1 MGDRM
6 RLTTLNVK
14 NYRNLQDVTLTF
26 EPDVTV
32 LVGANNSG
40 KSNLLEALYASLRI
54 NRTVRQGAFDL
65 EDYHLANATAMAG
78 DAGPIEL
85 TARFEELHLDEWEPD
100 LLAAL
105 GDAVQFDV
113 NSNRSSLTI
122 SVQSRAAMPGREEQ
136 YEWTFLNNAGL
147 PLARKNFGALTKLQT
162 VRPLYALSSLRD
174 ASREFNRR
182 SSFFS
187 PFVTDPQ
194 FDDALRA
201 ELVTALGG
209 INGKVVAAHE
219 AFRTL
224 ETSLESGNEVVAGEA
239 STVTIE
245 AVPSRLSE
253 LLANTQVSFGDR
265 TGASLPLERHGSGSQ
280 SLAVLS
286 LFRAFVDSKL
296 KARLDPLSRPILT
309 IEEPESHLHPTA
321 TRSLWRLIS
330 SIQAQIVLTSHSGD
344 LAGEV
349 PLRCIRRIKQTAAG
363 ARLFRADESQFD
375 ARTLRNLN
383 YAIRL
388 TRGELL
394 LANVWLIVEGRSD
407 AAFLMEIAG
416 ASGVDLLAAGIRVVE
431 HAQVGGPG
439 PLIMLAD
446 QLGIEWHCLC
456 DGDGKGQQHF
466 ATAEANLG
474 GRPPPTH
481 LTSLG
486 SPNLEAYL
494 SANGF
499 LAIYEKHASCQKFQ
513 QITEPA
519 GTLAYAEAVGL
530 AIIKRR
536 KEEAAL
542 EVSAA
547 VKAGAAPLP
556 ALLGAVFKGC
566 ALLAAR

>member
-1 MGDRM
+1 M
-6 RLTTLNVK
+6 RLTTLRVC
-14 NYRNLQDVTLTF
+14 NYRNIKDVILTF
-26 EPDVTV
+26 ERDVTV
-32 LVGANNSG
+32 LVGSNNSG
-40 KSNLLEALYASLRI
+40 KSSLMDALYAALRI

-85 TARFEELHLDEWEPD
+85 TLRFEEISEDEWETD
-100 LLAAL
+100 LVAAL
-105 GDAVQFDV
+105 GDAVQLDV
-113 NSNRSSLTI
+113 GTNLNSVTLR
-122 SVQSRAAMPGREEQ
+122 VQSRAATAGVDEQ
-136 YEWTFLNNAGL
+136 YDWSFLNSAGV
-147 PLARKNFGALTKLQT
+147 PLARKNFSALTKLQT
-162 VRPLYALSSLRD
+162 VRPLYPLSSLRD
-174 ASREFNRR
+174 AQKEFNRR

-187 PFVTDPQ
+187 PFVSDPQ
-194 FDDALRA
+194 FDDTLRA
-201 ELVTALGG
+201 DLASSLGD
-209 INGKVVAAHE
+209 INIKVVAAHD

-224 ETSLESGNEVVAGEA
+224 ETSLQSGNSVVAGAA

-253 LLANTQVSFGDR
+253 LLANTQVSFGNP

-296 KARLDPLSRPILT
+296 KSRLDPLSRPILT

-330 SIQAQIVLTSHSGD
+330 SIEAQIVLSSHSGD

-349 PLRCIRRIKQTAAG
+349 PLRCIRRVKQTTAG
-363 ARLFRADESQFD
+363 ARIFSADESQFD
-375 ARTLRNLN
+375 ARALRNLN

-394 LANVWLIVEGRSD
+394 LANAWLIAEGRSE
-407 AAFLMEIAG
+407 AAFLTEIAA

-431 HAQVGGPG
+431 YAQVGGPG
-439 PLIMLAD
+439 PLTVLAD

-456 DGDGKGQQHF
+456 DGDATGQENF
-466 ATAEANLG
+466 AAAQAQLN
-474 GRPPPTH
+474 GRPSADH
-481 LTSLG
+481 VSMLT
-486 SPNLEAYL
+486 SPNLESFL

-499 LAIYEKHASCQKFQ
+499 LAIYERHASRDKLSA
-513 QITEPA
+513 ITEVP
-519 GTLAYAEAVGL
+519 GTTKYAEAVGL
-530 AIIKRR
+530 AIMRRR

-542 EVSAA
+542 DVSAA
-547 VKAGAAPLP
+547 VQSGTAVLP
-556 ALLGAVFKGC
+556 V
-566 ALLAAR
+566 LLASVFAQCAALAGR